1 MATFLTYL
9 NVGLVV
15 NVLVFALTLTFS
27 TKIKDFFKG
36 IPADV
41 RTGLNTVEADV
52 VAKVKAGKADVIAK
66 ALPAVAKPTI
76 TVAVIPT
83 GVSGPTGPNA

>member
-52 VAKVKAGKADVIAK
+52 IAK